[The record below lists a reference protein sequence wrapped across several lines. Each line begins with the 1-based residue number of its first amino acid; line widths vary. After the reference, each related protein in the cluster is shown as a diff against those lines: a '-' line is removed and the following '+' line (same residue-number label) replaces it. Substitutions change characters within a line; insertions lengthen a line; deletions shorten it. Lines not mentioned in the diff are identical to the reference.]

1 MEEKRIKVNYRIR
14 TSNEDALECLI
25 NEYNEGEEDLIALFA
40 EDEDGKIAATY
51 WYGDQEVNAYF
62 YDNELWDG
70 MIHFSHEL
78 FEQKKMYI
86 PHPEITNIQRNGSML
101 CVEMVLYLPWSS
113 SEVPSIPDEEQI
125 YIPSEGEPELSIY
138 ESRIVGVKY
147 HTNEKQYEELDG
159 VSPTFCTKVTLR

>member
-101 CVEMVLYLPWSS
+101 
-113 SEVPSIPDEEQI
+113 
-125 YIPSEGEPELSIY
+125 
-138 ESRIVGVKY
+138 
-147 HTNEKQYEELDG
+147 
-159 VSPTFCTKVTLR
+159 

>member
-78 FEQKKMYI
+78 FEQKKNVYSASGDYKYTAEWKYAM
-86 PHPEITNIQRNGSML
+86 RGNGSIFA
-101 CVEMVLYLPWSS
+101 VEL
-113 SEVPSIPDEEQI
+113 I
-125 YIPSEGEPELSIY
+125 
-138 ESRIVGVKY
+138 
-147 HTNEKQYEELDG
+147 
-159 VSPTFCTKVTLR
+159 